1 MENIRVLIV
10 EDKSIVAAGIESL
23 LKKHSLDIIGMCDTG
38 EEAIRLAS
46 DNLPDLILMDIELAG
61 AIDGI
66 AAAKI
71 IQENQDVPII
81 YLTDFTDEKTVDRAK
96 KTFPVNY
103 ISKPFQEMDLIRAID
118 LAFHNANVPD
128 TSPRQVLKK
137 YVFVRTDSQAYVKLA
152 YQEILYLKADRAYC
166 DIVTD
171 NKTYKLTS
179 SMNHVHK
186 QLNNRE
192 FVRAHRSF
200 VVNLNRIT
208 ALDGNMIKLGE
219 INVQMSGEYR
229 EPVLSSLRLVK

>member
-10 EDKSIVAAGIESL
+10 EDKSIVAAGIEAL
-23 LKKHSLDIIGMCDTG
+23 LKRHSLEVIGICDTG
-38 EEAIRLAS
+38 EEAIRLAAET
-46 DNLPDLILMDIELAG
+46 LPDLILMDIELAG

-81 YLTDFTDEKTVDRAK
+81 YLTDFTDDKTVDRAK
-96 KTFPVNY
+96 KTFPANY
-103 ISKPFQEMDLIRAID
+103 ISKPFQEMNLIRAID
-118 LAFHNANVPD
+118 LAFHNANVRD

-137 YVFVRTDSQAYVKLA
+137 HVFVRTDNQVYVKLA

-179 SMNHVHK
+179 SMNHVHE
-186 QLNNRE
+186 QLNNQE
-192 FVRAHRSF
+192 FVRIHRSS

-219 INVQMSGEYR
+219 LSIQMSGEYR
-229 EPVLSSLRLVK
+229 ETVLSSLRLVK